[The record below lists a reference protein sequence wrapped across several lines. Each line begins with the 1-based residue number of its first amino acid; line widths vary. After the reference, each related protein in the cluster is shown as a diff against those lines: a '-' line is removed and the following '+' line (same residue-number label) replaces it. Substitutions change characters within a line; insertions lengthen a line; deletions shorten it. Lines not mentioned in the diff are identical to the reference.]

1 MEGYFEDRKTKI
13 MKATMKRIETFP
25 EVKEELSSIL
35 GQNFNKEDIDLAIEK
50 LKT

>member
-1 MEGYFEDRKTKI
+1 MGDYFEDQKNKI
-13 MKATMKRIETFP
+13 MNATMKRIETFP

-35 GQNFNKEDIDLAIEK
+35 GQNFNKGDIDLAIEK